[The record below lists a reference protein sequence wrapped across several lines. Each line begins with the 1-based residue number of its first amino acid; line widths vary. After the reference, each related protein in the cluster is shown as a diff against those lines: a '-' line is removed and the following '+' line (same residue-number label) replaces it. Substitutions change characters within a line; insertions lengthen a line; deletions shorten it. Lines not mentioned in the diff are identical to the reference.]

1 MVSSKNNSNPYVYN
15 SYYLKKPFPK
25 KPHPYKPKRS
35 IRNIEEKK
43 EKPVIEEKIIE
54 KKEKPVIEEKII
66 EENEKKYF
74 VIEKDM
80 LEFKDVKYNETQE
93 DSKCV
98 IC

>member
-54 KKEKPVIEEKII
+54 
-66 EENEKKYF
+66 ENEKKYF